1 MRKMHALFCLFIFMV
16 PSLGCKPEE
25 DRLRDMKAADAVPP
39 PQEPD
44 MPDQIAKVGVGL
56 KGNSLDDINGNDP
69 RLLLAGPVK
78 AYFNARE
85 KIVFEIQLPQSA
97 NLFNALNSR
106 NPKTH
111 EEYMKEVVGPIQL
124 PQLPTGMVYKYHP
137 DTNDLWVEKEKQ

>member
-1 MRKMHALFCLFIFMV
+1 MV

-111 EEYMKEVVGPIQL
+111 EE
-124 PQLPTGMVYKYHP
+124 
-137 DTNDLWVEKEKQ
+137 